1 MIFPSVL
8 KSTLALTYI
17 VWQGKKDIENLEMP
31 SEYI

>member
-1 MIFPSVL
+1 MIFRVCIEDYLSPD
-8 KSTLALTYI
+8 I